1 MSESKAKPWP
11 DHPAEH
17 LVPIGPTHPPLPYA
31 QRLAAQTIAQWPRQ
45 EPEIRSGLLWRSA
58 LLVRNTTRSLALYRD
73 ILGLEPLMGEKRYL
87 SDDPTLIRFL
97 GLEPARRYTLTVLGS
112 KADSDIVLNSGFL
125 ALFEPDETGGAP
137 IADAEPAARYGL
149 SMLLFIV
156 RDAVG
161 VFDRLKS
168 GGYDVVS
175 ERPEGLMPGYPVQIF
190 AYGPD
195 GERIWINGRDAV
207 PTYVSPAYFK

>member
-1 MSESKAKPWP
+1 MNRPSWP
-11 DHPAEH
+11 DLAPEH
-17 LVPIGPTHPPLPYA
+17 LVPIGPSHPPLPYA
-31 QRLAAQTIAQWPRQ
+31 KRIAAQTIAQWPPA

-73 ILGLEPLMGEKRYL
+73 VLGLEALMGEKRYL

-97 GLEPARRYTLTVLGS
+97 GLEPGRRYTLTVLGS
-112 KADSDIVLNSGFL
+112 KAGSDIVLNSGFL
-125 ALFEPDETGGAP
+125 ALFEPDEAGGAP
-137 IADAEPAARYGL
+137 IPDAETGPRYGL

-156 RDAVG
+156 RDAVA
-161 VFDRLKS
+161 VFDRLKA
-168 GGYDVVS
+168 GGYTLLS

-195 GERIWINGRDAV
+195 GERLWINGRDSV
-207 PTYVSPAYFK
+207 PTYVSPDYFK